1 MKRINLKEA
10 IRLLAMTVLI
20 SGAFVACSDNDNDEP
35 KLPENTVA
43 EQGVFV
49 FNGGNQS
56 KAVEGSLSFIDL
68 KNDKVL
74 NDAFK
79 TINGRS
85 LGMTVQDGVV
95 LGNNLYIA
103 VSESNTI
110 EVVNKN
116 TLESVKQIQ
125 PTEAQGTSPRD
136 IVSDGKYVYVSMYS
150 GHVSRIDPA
159 TNTIDKT
166 VAVGPNPEEMAIA
179 NGYLYVVNSDGM
191 NYNNGYANGKSVSKI
206 NMSSMTEEK
215 KIEVAVNPTRIGAD
229 NAGNVLLLCMG
240 NYYDIPATIWKI
252 DSKDNATDT
261 GIAAT
266 IMTVSGNSL
275 YVINAPWGA
284 TEVTYTK
291 YNTRSITRTTAA
303 QTSYNFVSQPVDSPA
318 GITVDP
324 DNGNIYITSY
334 NMVGGYASYSTPGY
348 VAEYSSDG
356 TFVKK
361 YDVGTGAVS
370 MMIMK

>member
-1 MKRINLKEA
+1 MKTINLKEA
-10 IRLLAMTVLI
+10 LRLLAMTALI
-20 SGAFVACSDNDNDEP
+20 SGSFVACSDDNNSDEP
-35 KLPENTVA
+35 VLPENTVA

-68 KNDKVL
+68 KNNTVL

-85 LGMTVQDGVV
+85 LGMTVQDGVI
-95 LGNNLYIA
+95 LGSNLYIA

-159 TNTIDKT
+159 TYTIDKT

-191 NYNNGYANGKSVSKI
+191 NYNNGYADGKSVSKI

-215 KIEVAVNPTRIGAD
+215 KIEVGLNPTRIGAD
-229 NAGNVLLLCMG
+229 NSGNVLLLCMG

-252 DSKDNATDT
+252 DSNDNATDT
-261 GIAAT
+261 EIAAT

-291 YNTRSITRTTAA
+291 YNTVTMAQAA
-303 QTSYNFVSQPVDSPA
+303 SDSFVSQPVDSPA
-318 GITVDP
+318 GIAVDP
-324 DNGNIYITSY
+324 DNGSIYITSY
-334 NMVGGYASYSTPGY
+334 NMVDGYASYSTPSY
-348 VAEYSSDG
+348 VAEYSSNG

-361 YDVGTGAVS
+361 HDVGTGAVS
-370 MMIMK
+370 MTIMK

>member
-1 MKRINLKEA
+1 MKTINLKEA
-10 IRLLAMTVLI
+10 IRLLAMTALI
-20 SGAFVACSDNDNDEP
+20 SGSFVACSDDNNSDEP
-35 KLPENTVA
+35 VLPENTVA

-68 KNDKVL
+68 KNNTVL

-85 LGMTVQDGVV
+85 LGMTVQDGVI
-95 LGNNLYIA
+95 LGSNLYIA

-159 TNTIDKT
+159 TYTIDKT

-191 NYNNGYANGKSVSKI
+191 NYNNGYADGKSVSKI

-215 KIEVAVNPTRIGAD
+215 KIEVGLNPTRIGAD
-229 NAGNVLLLCMG
+229 NSGNVLLLCMG

-252 DSKDNATDT
+252 DSNDNATDT
-261 GIAAT
+261 EIAAT

-291 YNTRSITRTTAA
+291 YNTVTMAQAA
-303 QTSYNFVSQPVDSPA
+303 SDSFVSQPVDSPA
-318 GITVDP
+318 GIAVDP
-324 DNGNIYITSY
+324 DNGSIYITSY
-334 NMVGGYASYSTPGY
+334 NMVDGYASYSTPSY
-348 VAEYSSDG
+348 VAEYSSNG

-361 YDVGTGAVS
+361 HDVGTGAVS
-370 MMIMK
+370 MTIMK

>member
-1 MKRINLKEA
+1 MKTINLKEA
-10 IRLLAMTVLI
+10 LRLLAMTALI
-20 SGAFVACSDNDNDEP
+20 SGSFVACSDDNNSDEP
-35 KLPENTVA
+35 VLPENTVA

-68 KNDKVL
+68 KNNTVL

-85 LGMTVQDGVV
+85 LGMTVQDGVI
-95 LGNNLYIA
+95 LGSNLYIA

-159 TNTIDKT
+159 TYTIDKT

-191 NYNNGYANGKSVSKI
+191 NYNNGYADGKSVSKI

-215 KIEVAVNPTRIGAD
+215 KIEVGLNPTRIGAD
-229 NAGNVLLLCMG
+229 NSGNVLLLCMG

-252 DSKDNATDT
+252 DSNDNATDT
-261 GIAAT
+261 EIAAT

-291 YNTRSITRTTAA
+291 YNTVTRAQAA
-303 QTSYNFVSQPVDSPA
+303 SDSFVSQPVDSPA
-318 GITVDP
+318 GIAVDP
-324 DNGNIYITSY
+324 DNGSIYITSY
-334 NMVGGYASYSTPGY
+334 NMVDGYASYSTPSY
-348 VAEYSSDG
+348 VAEYSSNG

-361 YDVGTGAVS
+361 HDVGTGAVS
-370 MMIMK
+370 MTIMK

>member
-1 MKRINLKEA
+1 MKKINLKEA
-10 IRLLAMTVLI
+10 IRLLAMTALI
-20 SGAFVACSDNDNDEP
+20 SGAFVACSDDNDEP
-35 KLPENTVA
+35 VLPENTVA

-68 KNDKVL
+68 KNNTVL

-95 LGNNLYIA
+95 LGSNLYIA

-191 NYNNGYANGKSVSKI
+191 NWSNGYADGKSVSKI

-284 TEVTYTK
+284 TEITYAK
-291 YNTRSITRTTAA
+291 YNTTTAA
-303 QTSYNFVSQPVDSPA
+303 QTSDSFVSQPVDSPA
-318 GITVDP
+318 GIAVDP
-324 DNGNIYITSY
+324 DNGSIYITSY
-334 NMVGGYASYSTPGY
+334 NMVDGYASYSTPGY

-361 YDVGTGAVS
+361 HDVGTGAVS
-370 MMIMK
+370 MTIMK

>member
-1 MKRINLKEA
+1 MKTINLKEA
-10 IRLLAMTVLI
+10 LRLLAMTALI
-20 SGAFVACSDNDNDEP
+20 SGSFVACSDDNNSDEP
-35 KLPENTVA
+35 VLPENTVA

-68 KNDKVL
+68 KNNTVL

-85 LGMTVQDGVV
+85 LGMTVQDGVI
-95 LGNNLYIA
+95 LGSNLYIA

-159 TNTIDKT
+159 TYTIDKT

-191 NYNNGYANGKSVSKI
+191 NYNNGYADGKSVSKI

-215 KIEVAVNPTRIGAD
+215 KIEVGLNPTRIGAD
-229 NAGNVLLLCMG
+229 NSGNVLLLCMG

-252 DSKDNATDT
+252 DSNDNATDT
-261 GIAAT
+261 EIAAT

-291 YNTRSITRTTAA
+291 YNTVTGAQAA
-303 QTSYNFVSQPVDSPA
+303 SDSFVSQPVDSPA
-318 GITVDP
+318 GIAVDP
-324 DNGNIYITSY
+324 DNGSIYITSY
-334 NMVGGYASYSTPGY
+334 NMVDGYASYSTPSY
-348 VAEYSSDG
+348 VAEYSSNG

-361 YDVGTGAVS
+361 HDVGTGAVS
-370 MMIMK
+370 MTIMK

>member
-1 MKRINLKEA
+1 MKTINLKEA
-10 IRLLAMTVLI
+10 LRLLAMTVLI
-20 SGAFVACSDNDNDEP
+20 SGSFVACSDDNNSDEP
-35 KLPENTVA
+35 VLPENTVA

-68 KNDKVL
+68 KNNTVL

-85 LGMTVQDGVV
+85 LGMTVQDGVI
-95 LGNNLYIA
+95 LGSNLYIA

-159 TNTIDKT
+159 TYTIDKT

-191 NYNNGYANGKSVSKI
+191 NYNNGYADGKSVSKI

-215 KIEVAVNPTRIGAD
+215 KIEVGLNPTRIGAD
-229 NAGNVLLLCMG
+229 NSGNLLLLCMG

-252 DSKDNATDT
+252 DSNDNATDT
-261 GIAAT
+261 EIAAT

-291 YNTRSITRTTAA
+291 YNTVTMAQAA
-303 QTSYNFVSQPVDSPA
+303 SDSFVSQPVDSPA
-318 GITVDP
+318 GIAVDP
-324 DNGNIYITSY
+324 DNGSIYITSY
-334 NMVGGYASYSTPGY
+334 NMVDGYASYSTPSY
-348 VAEYSSDG
+348 VAEYSSNG

-361 YDVGTGAVS
+361 HDVGTGAVS
-370 MMIMK
+370 MTIMK